1 MDIHLG
7 GGGGVEMAENMFNTY
22 PNYTMGAV
30 NAETNAGIHTMTRAV
45 RILPLSLLAASRL
58 TIAGGG
64 GWRAQQMSEATDLN
78 DWFNCGE
85 EECSRLHFR
94 TASFCD
100 ERSGHF
106 DAFDQGISFFL
117 VSILILKPSMPSY
130 R

>member
-64 GWRAQQMSEATDLN
+64 GWRAHTDVRGYGL
-78 DWFNCGE
+78 E
-85 EECSRLHFR
+85 RLVQLRRGGVQPPPLPYGVLLRRALRPF
-94 TASFCD
+94 
-100 ERSGHF
+100 
-106 DAFDQGISFFL
+106 
-117 VSILILKPSMPSY
+117 
-130 R
+130 